1 MAKSIRSKSKRKFR
15 AIKRE
20 QVFAP
25 VETARVNRLS
35 AAQKAGSDMQAES
48 EEPVADNENSAV
60 EASTEDMVMDDATTG
75 NKISLKKKE
84 EKKKK
89 KTNDK
94 QPRQIK
100 RVQLQK
106 KKKPF
111 QFHRK

>member
-25 VETARVNRLS
+25 VENARMDRLS
-35 AAQKAGSDMQAES
+35 ASLNSGTDMQAES
-48 EEPVADNENSAV
+48 EEPVV
-60 EASTEDMVMDDATTG
+60 EADSVTEAVAGDVTMEDTTG

-89 KTNDK
+89 KSNEK

-106 KKKPF
+106 KKKAF
-111 QFHRK
+111 KFHRK